1 MGVISPF
8 DWQEG
13 VGNRASYI
21 EGKLAQ
27 GAPVLAVSL
36 PEGIL
41 AFTYRRLTPKLHEV
55 YDRLLFA
62 GLGQQSDVE
71 ALRVAT
77 LEFCS
82 KEGFSRSEK
91 DVTVGR
97 VATAM
102 STPLKRAFG
111 EFGTS
116 PLVARLM
123 LAEVADTADKDTY
136 YTLDYDGDYVPSRG
150 QAVLAGSLEIG
161 AKLENLLKEVPRGTV
176 EETLEALDAVWGQGF
191 DEESDQTKL
200 REGLRR
206 EAVLVERAGWRE
218 NRFRFLYPEEF

>member
-1 MGVISPF
+1 MITPF

-13 VGNRASYI
+13 IGNRASYI

-41 AFTYRRLTPKLHEV
+41 AFTYRRLTRKVYEL

-62 GLGQQSDVE
+62 GIGQQSDVE
-71 ALRVAT
+71 ALRVAG

-82 KEGFSRSEK
+82 REGYSRSEK

-102 STPLKRAFG
+102 SGPLKRAFG
-111 EFGTS
+111 DYAMS
-116 PLVARLM
+116 PLVARLL
-123 LAEVADTADKDTY
+123 LAEVGETPEKDAY
-136 YTLDYDGDYVPSRG
+136 FTLDYDGDYAPARM
-150 QAVLAGSLEIG
+150 QAALAGTLEG
-161 AKLENLLKEVPRGTV
+161 GEVLEGRLKDLPRGSV
-176 EETLEALDAVWGQGF
+176 D
-191 DEESDQTKL
+191 
-200 REGLRR
+200 
-206 EAVLVERAGWRE
+206 EAVAALMTIYRDGLAEDGDPDERMKGLKPEGVLLSRDPSRE
-218 NRFRFLYPEEF
+218 NRFRLLYPEEF